1 MPPMS
6 STTVRQQRI
15 ATARRVVV
23 KVGTNSITGE
33 NGRLDHKVLGDFA
46 RQIADVIHQG
56 REIILV
62 ASGAVGAGLAEL
74 DLPGRPREL
83 PMLQATAAVGQGRLM
98 QAFYE
103 AFGGHDVKVAQVLV
117 TRDAFEDRRRYLN
130 IRNTLTTLAGLHVLP
145 ILNEND
151 AVAVDEI
158 RYGTDV
164 FSARFGDN
172 DTIAAHVANM
182 LDAQV
187 LILLSNVDGV
197 LDGGAVIDVIEQVND
212 DALSVVSATRSKL
225 GSGGMGSKMKAA
237 GMVTSAGNVAVIAN
251 SRTRDII
258 PRLLAG
264 EQLGTV
270 FIPAL
275 RRMSSRRRWIG
286 QTSHSSGKI
295 LVDSGAAAALRQ
307 RGKSLLPS
315 GIVAVSGSFARGAV
329 VDILDPAGQSV
340 ARGVTNFSAA
350 DIDRVKGMKSADIT
364 RLTLLGD
371 NAATEVVHRN
381 NMTMTNGQ

>member
-1 MPPMS
+1 MPAM

-15 ATARRVVV
+15 APARRVVV

-33 NGRLDHKVLGDFA
+33 NGRLDHSVLGDFA

-56 REIILV
+56 RQIILV

-74 DLPGRPREL
+74 DLPARPREL

-103 AFGGHDVKVAQVLV
+103 AFGRHDVKVAQVLV

-130 IRNTLTTLAGLHVLP
+130 IRNTLTTLADLGVLP

-164 FSARFGDN
+164 FSAKFGDN

-182 LDAQV
+182 LDAHV
-187 LILLSNVDGV
+187 LVLLSNVDGV
-197 LDGGAVIDVIEQVND
+197 LDGGSVIDIIQQVND
-212 DALSVVSATRSKL
+212 DALSVVSTTRSKL
-225 GSGGMGSKMKAA
+225 GSGGMGSKMRAA

-258 PRLLAG
+258 PRLLSG
-264 EQLGTV
+264 EKLGTV
-270 FIPAL
+270 FVPAS

-286 QTSHSSGKI
+286 QTSRTAGRI
-295 LVDSGAAAALRQ
+295 LVDAGAAAALRQ

-315 GIVAVSGSFARGAV
+315 GILAVSGTFSRGAV

-340 ARGVTNFSAA
+340 ARGVTNFSAS
-350 DIDRVKGMKSADIT
+350 DIDRVKGMKSAD
-364 RLTLLGD
+364 LLKTLGQQS
-371 NAATEVVHRN
+371 ATEVVHRN
-381 NMTMTNGQ
+381 NMTLL

>member
-1 MPPMS
+1 MS
-6 STTVRQQRI
+6 STIVRQQRI
-15 ATARRVVV
+15 AAARRIVV

-33 NGRLDHKVLGDFA
+33 NGRLDHGVLGDFA

-56 REIILV
+56 REVILV

-103 AFGGHDVKVAQVLV
+103 AFGRRDVKVAQVLV

-130 IRNTLTTLAGLHVLP
+130 IRNTLTTLARLGVLP

-164 FSARFGDN
+164 FSAKFGDN
-172 DTIAAHVANM
+172 DIIAAHVANM

-187 LILLSNVDGV
+187 LVLLSNVDGV
-197 LDGGAVIDVIEQVND
+197 LDGGVVLDVIEQVND
-212 DALSVVSATRSKL
+212 DALSVVSTTRSKL
-225 GSGGMGSKMKAA
+225 GSGGMGSKMRAA
-237 GMVTSAGNVAVIAN
+237 GMVTSAGSVAVIAN
-251 SRTRDII
+251 SRERDII
-258 PRLLAG
+258 PRLLSG
-264 EQLGTV
+264 ERLGTV
-270 FIPAL
+270 FVPAS

-286 QTSHSSGKI
+286 QTSRTAGRI
-295 LVDSGAAAALRQ
+295 LVDAGAAAALRQ

-315 GIVAVSGSFARGAV
+315 GIVAVSGSFSRGAV

-340 ARGVTNFSAA
+340 ARGVANFSAA
-350 DIDRVKGMKSADIT
+350 DIDRIKGMKSADVLK
-364 RLTLLGD
+364 RLGET
-371 NAATEVVHRN
+371 AAAEVVHRN
-381 NMTMTNGQ
+381 NMTMA